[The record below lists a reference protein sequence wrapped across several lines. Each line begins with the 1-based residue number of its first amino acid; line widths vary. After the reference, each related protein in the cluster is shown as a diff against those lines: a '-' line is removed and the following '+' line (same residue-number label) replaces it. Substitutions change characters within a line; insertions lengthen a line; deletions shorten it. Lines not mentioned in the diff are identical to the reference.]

1 MDGRY
6 VCRAENKGKRLA
18 GSTEKRTVLWM
29 EIRCNVA
36 GLQHPLGLEENRSL
50 QHPLEEVV

>member
-1 MDGRY
+1 ML
-6 VCRAENKGKRLA
+6 CRAENKGKRLA

-50 QHPLEEVV
+50 QHPLGEVV